1 MKSGDKKSGDKNAP
15 APKLDPEAVLRV
27 IRSIPRGCVASYG
40 EIAERAGLP
49 RRARLVGHV
58 LRESPSQPDLP
69 WYRVLRSDGRIAF
82 PRGSRGFREQA
93 RRLAAEGVLVVGGR
107 VDIALHGWDRN
118 LDAVLWAP
126 PPARK
131 RVAPV
136 SGRRAVLFRQKR

>member
-1 MKSGDKKSGDKNAP
+1 MKSGEKNASP
-15 APKLDPEAVLRV
+15 PKLDPAAILRV

-58 LRESPSQPDLP
+58 LRESPSAPGLP

-82 PRGSRGFREQA
+82 PPGSRGFREQV

-107 VDIALHGWDRN
+107 VDIAIHGWDRN

-131 RVAPV
+131 KTAPA
-136 SGRRAVLFRQKR
+136 SGRRAALLRRKR

>member
-1 MKSGDKKSGDKNAP
+1 MKSGDKKNA
-15 APKLDPEAVLRV
+15 ASPKLDPAAILRV

-58 LRESPSQPDLP
+58 LRETPSEADLP

-82 PRGSRGFREQA
+82 PQGSRGFREQV
-93 RRLAAEGVLVVGGR
+93 RRLAAEGVLVVAGR

-118 LDAVLWAP
+118 LDALLWAP
-126 PPARK
+126 PPARE
-131 RVAPV
+131 RVAPA
-136 SGRRAVLFRQKR
+136 SGRRAALSRRKR

>member
-1 MKSGDKKSGDKNAP
+1 MKSGDKNARPPRPDP
-15 APKLDPEAVLRV
+15 AAILRV

-82 PRGSRGFREQA
+82 PPGSRGFREQV

-107 VDIALHGWDRN
+107 VDIDLHGWDRN

-131 RVAPV
+131 KVAPV
-136 SGRRAVLFRQKR
+136 SGRRAALLRQKR